1 MSDNLPLT
9 NDISIELV
17 GGTVVLKPTLQ
28 AAIRLSTM
36 RGGLTEMINRCQ
48 NIDFE
53 AISDVIIYGSGMKVE
68 ADTKQRIFETG
79 LVDLFV
85 PCISYLNLLANGGRK
100 FDEKREETEDPKAPN
115 SQ

>member
-1 MSDNLPLT
+1 MSDNLPLS
-9 NDISIELV
+9 NDISIDLV
-17 GGTVVLKPTLQ
+17 GGTVVLKPTLK

-53 AISDVIIYGSGMKVE
+53 AISDVIIYGSDMKVE
-68 ADTKQRIFETG
+68 ADTKQRIYETG
-79 LVDLFV
+79 LLELFV
-85 PCISYLNLLANGGRK
+85 PCINYLNLLANGGRK
-100 FDEKREETEDPKAPN
+100 FDQTREDTEDPKGPN